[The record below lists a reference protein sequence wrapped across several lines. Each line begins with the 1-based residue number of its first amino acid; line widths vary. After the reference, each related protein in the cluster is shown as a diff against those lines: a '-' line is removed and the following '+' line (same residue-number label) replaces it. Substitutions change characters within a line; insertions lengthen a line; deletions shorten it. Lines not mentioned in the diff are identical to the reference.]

1 MTNISSIP
9 FFSTLFFVIIFML
22 LSSPISFFY
31 TNSAPLPSTFHPTY
45 FFFSLFFSLCHFHFS
60 TISFVDFSL
69 VLLSFLAFYLFLS
82 PPSSLF
88 SLLSLFIY
96 LFLLHLLSSLSLS
109 LFLSLSPLYSFP
121 LSFSLSPFFFS
132 LTLIS
137 MLDACQDDGFPSR
150 L

>member
-1 MTNISSIP
+1 MVVFYYSSIRLYMTNISSIP

-31 TNSAPLPSTFHPTY
+31 THSARLPSTFHPSY

-88 SLLSLFIY
+88 SLFSSIFFSSIFSPLSL
-96 LFLLHLLSSLSLS
+96 SLSFSLSPPFTLFLS
-109 LFLSLSPLYSFP
+109 LFLSLLSSSPLHSYQ
-121 LSFSLSPFFFS
+121 
-132 LTLIS
+132 
-137 MLDACQDDGFPSR
+137 C
-150 L
+150 